1 MSFSQRDQT
10 ILSDLEK
17 AQAIH
22 RDIKELLTF
31 YQNLFRAQFAFKSQ
45 LAASG
50 KAGDLE
56 KKEVNLKGLTEGLPQ
71 ITFEELNMQSTLS
84 WIFIKHRSTPSIPCR

>member
-17 AQAIH
+17 AQVIH

-31 YQNLFRAQFAFKSQ
+31 YQNLFRPMRSSQ

-50 KAGDLE
+50 RQDLE
-56 KKEVNLKGLTEGLPQ
+56 KK
-71 ITFEELNMQSTLS
+71 
-84 WIFIKHRSTPSIPCR
+84 